1 MNRGLALEK
10 ENGLN
15 VGMIVLPETN
25 PPTGETVPMKI
36 SKAAVHWKA
45 RALPEIRFEDQQ
57 LTSFAGLI
65 AFQPL
70 LVRLDLKRRLQ
81 DCFRHLKV
89 SPIFGHA
96 NIVMLLIV
104 HLLLG
109 YRRLQD
115 LRYYRDDPMV
125 QRVLGLKRL
134 PDVATLS
141 RTLAGMDKRAVKELR
156 SVSRSLVLQR
166 LREISPARLTLDF
179 DGSVLGTCRMAEG
192 TAVGYNRKKKGQRS
206 YYPLFCTV
214 AQTGQV
220 LDVWHRPGN
229 VHDANGAR
237 RFIVGCLSE
246 IRQILPAAI
255 LEVRMDSAFF
265 SDEIVSALDAL
276 GVLYTISVPFERLV
290 ELKEVV
296 QKRTRWRRVNEELSF
311 FELRWKP
318 KSWADSRRFVF
329 IRTREPQQRKGPL
342 QLGLFAPYEYGYQFK
357 VILSNSRLSAKT
369 LLAMHNGRGAQEAIF
384 AELKDQA
391 HMDYVPCNRRAG
403 NQTWLLSAI
412 LAHNLNRELH
422 MSVHQPERLT
432 TAQRAPFWQ
441 FVRLATRRMRLIHR
455 AGRLTQP
462 KGRLTLTM
470 SANPAVQTEL
480 LHYLQ
485 LAA

>member
-1 MNRGLALEK
+1 
-10 ENGLN
+10 
-15 VGMIVLPETN
+15 
-25 PPTGETVPMKI
+25 MKI

-65 AFQPL
+65 VFQPL
-70 LVRLDLKRRLQ
+70 FARLNLKHRLQ

-96 NIVMLLIV
+96 NIVMVLIV

-109 YRRLQD
+109 YRRLQEV
-115 LRYYRDDPMV
+115 RYYAEDPIV

-134 PDVATLS
+134 PDVSTLS
-141 RTLAGMDKRAVKELR
+141 RTLAGIDKTAVKQLR
-156 SVSRSLVLQR
+156 NVSRTLVLER
-166 LREISPARLTLDF
+166 LQTLAPARLTLDF

-229 VHDANGAR
+229 VHDSNGAR
-237 RFIVGCLSE
+237 SFILNCLSE
-246 IRQILPAAI
+246 IRQILPSVI

-276 GVLYTISVPFERLV
+276 GVHYTISVPFERLAQLKCAV
-290 ELKEVV
+290 E
-296 QKRTRWRRVNEELSF
+296 QRSRWQRFDDTLSF
-311 FELRWKP
+311 FEMRWKP
-318 KSWADSRRFVF
+318 KSWAMTHRFVV
-329 IRTREPQQRKGPL
+329 IRTREPEQRKGPL
-342 QLGLFAPYEYGYQFK
+342 QLGLFDPYVYGHQFK
-357 VILSNSRLSAKT
+357 VILTNIKLSARK
-369 LLAMHNGRGAQEAIF
+369 LLALHNGRGAQEGIF
-384 AELKDQA
+384 AELKSQA
-391 HMDYVPCNRRAG
+391 QMDYVPCKRRAG
-403 NQTWLLSAI
+403 NQTWLLAAI

-422 MSVHQPERLT
+422 MSAHQPERAT
-432 TAQRAPFWQ
+432 TEQRSPWWQ

-462 KGRLTLTM
+462 KGQLTLTL
-470 SANPAVQTEL
+470 SANQSVQAEL
-480 LHYLQ
+480 LHYLG

>member
-1 MNRGLALEK
+1 
-10 ENGLN
+10 
-15 VGMIVLPETN
+15 
-25 PPTGETVPMKI
+25 MKI

-45 RALPEIRFEDQQ
+45 RALPEISFEEQR

-65 AFQPL
+65 VFQPL
-70 LVRLDLKRRLQ
+70 FARLDLKRRLQ
-81 DCFRHLKV
+81 GCFRHLKV

-109 YRRLQD
+109 YRRLQEV
-115 LRYYRDDPMV
+115 RYYRDDPMV

-134 PDVATLS
+134 PDVATVS
-141 RTLAGMDKRAVKELR
+141 RALAGLDKRAVQELR
-156 SVSRSLVLQR
+156 SVSRSLVLER
-166 LREISPARLTLDF
+166 LQQLAAARVTLDF

-229 VHDANGAR
+229 VHDSNGAR
-237 RFIVGCLSE
+237 RFIVNCLSE
-246 IRQILPAAI
+246 IRHILPAAI
-255 LEVRMDSAFF
+255 LEVRMDCAFF
-265 SDEIVSALDAL
+265 SDEIVRVLDAL
-276 GVLYTISVPFERLV
+276 GIHYTISVPFERLV
-290 ELKEVV
+290 ELKSEVE
-296 QKRTRWRRVNEELSF
+296 KRTRWRRLNDELSF

-318 KSWADSRRFVF
+318 KSWAAPRRFVF
-329 IRTREPQQRKGPL
+329 IRTREPRQRKGPL
-342 QLGLFAPYEYGYQFK
+342 QLGLFEPYVYGHQFK
-357 VILSNSRLSAKT
+357 VILTNSTLSARK
-369 LLAMHNGRGAQEAIF
+369 LLALHNGRGAQEAIF
-384 AELKDQA
+384 AELKDHA

-422 MSVHQPERLT
+422 MSAHQPERAT
-432 TAQRAPFWQ
+432 TEQRAPLWQ
-441 FVRLATRRMRLIHR
+441 FIRLATRRMRLIHR

-462 KGRLTLTM
+462 KGRLTLTL

-480 LHYLQ
+480 LHYLN